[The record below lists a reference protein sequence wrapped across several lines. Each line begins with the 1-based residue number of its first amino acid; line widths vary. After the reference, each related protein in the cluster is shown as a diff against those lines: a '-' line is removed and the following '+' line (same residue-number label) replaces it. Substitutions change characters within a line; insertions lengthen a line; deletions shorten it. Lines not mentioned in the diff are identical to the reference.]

1 MNENESLFVHAF
13 NYTPIGM
20 ALVAPDGRWL
30 KVNTALCNMF
40 GYSEQEFLSTNFQA
54 ITFEEDLEL
63 DFKLMREA
71 LEGKIDKYNCEKRH
85 YHQNGNIIWVS
96 ISSSLIRDEHENPLY
111 FLSQTEDITE
121 RKKTTVELRHLEKL
135 SELISESAQDM
146 LIYLSPE
153 LIYQYVSPS
162 LKSILGYEAE
172 EFVGNMAVDFL
183 HPDDLSKLTNFDHF
197 QKSDVNTL
205 TCRLR
210 HKFGHYVWFE
220 NTVKLV
226 RNERGEIEK
235 ILTIARDITERM
247 KAEEEKIHAQQ
258 LFINS
263 EKLSIVG
270 QLAAGIAHEIRNP
283 LTAVKGFLKLLERQP
298 VDKLHYF
305 EIINSEIDRMELIV
319 NELLILAKPQ
329 VINYQKK
336 DVCIILEHVITL
348 LESQALL
355 KNAIIHTNFCENEVL
370 IHCDENQLKQVFI
383 NFIKNS
389 IESMQ
394 NGGEILVNVSRDLN
408 SFISISIEDQGCG
421 LSEEQLEKLGQPFFS
436 TKETGT
442 GLGFMVS
449 KKIIESHNGTLH
461 ITSKVNRGTK
471 IEMAFPL

>member
-162 LKSILGYEAE
+162 LKSILGMKQKNLLGIWQWT
-172 EFVGNMAVDFL
+172 FCTLMI
-183 HPDDLSKLTNFDHF
+183 F
-197 QKSDVNTL
+197 QNSQILIIFKSL
-205 TCRLR
+205 MSSHL
-210 HKFGHYVWFE
+210 
-220 NTVKLV
+220 LV
-226 RNERGEIEK
+226 
-235 ILTIARDITERM
+235 
-247 KAEEEKIHAQQ
+247 
-258 LFINS
+258 
-263 EKLSIVG
+263 V
-270 QLAAGIAHEIRNP
+270 
-283 LTAVKGFLKLLERQP
+283 
-298 VDKLHYF
+298 Y
-305 EIINSEIDRMELIV
+305 
-319 NELLILAKPQ
+319 
-329 VINYQKK
+329 VIN
-336 DVCIILEHVITL
+336 LVITFG
-348 LESQALL
+348 L
-355 KNAIIHTNFCENEVL
+355 KT
-370 IHCDENQLKQVFI
+370 
-383 NFIKNS
+383 
-389 IESMQ
+389 
-394 NGGEILVNVSRDLN
+394 
-408 SFISISIEDQGCG
+408 
-421 LSEEQLEKLGQPFFS
+421 P
-436 TKETGT
+436 
-442 GLGFMVS
+442 
-449 KKIIESHNGTLH
+449 
-461 ITSKVNRGTK
+461 
-471 IEMAFPL
+471 